1 MNDGFVAPQVE
12 FSGLSKQ
19 YGQGTAVLSNL
30 NLTIGKGEFVTLLGP
45 SGCGKSTVLKLISG
59 LTSPSAGV
67 INVDGMTPKN
77 ARETVSYIF
86 QDPTLL
92 PWRTVRRNV
101 GLGLE
106 LEGLNGHRRQD
117 KTSSLLK
124 LVGLNHVAEAYP
136 RELSGGM
143 KMRVS
148 IARALATNPR
158 LLLMD
163 EPFAALDEMARDRL
177 NEEVLRL
184 RDEQRWTAIFVTHSV
199 AEAVFLSTRIVV
211 LAPNPGRIHAVIAVD
226 FPFPRTAALR
236 SDPAFGEMVLRVS
249 RALREVAPQ

>member
-1 MNDGFVAPQVE
+1 MTQEFVVPQVE
-12 FSGLSKQ
+12 FSSVSKT
-19 YGQGTAVLSNL
+19 YGNDRTVIRALD
-30 NLTIGKGEFVTLLGP
+30 LTIAKGEFVTFLGP

-59 LTSPSAGV
+59 LTPPTSGT
-67 INVDGMTPKN
+67 IQIDGMTPKN

-86 QDPTLL
+86 QGPTLL

-106 LEGLNGHRRQD
+106 LEGVNGERRRET
-117 KTSSLLK
+117 TSSLLR
-124 LVGLNHVAEAYP
+124 LVGLGEVGDAYP

-163 EPFAALDEMARDRL
+163 EPFAALDEMTRAHL
-177 NEEVLRL
+177 NEELLRL
-184 RDEQRWTAIFVTHSV
+184 REKQKWTAVFVTHSV
-199 AEAVFLSTRIVV
+199 AEAVFLSTRIVI
-211 LAPNPGRIHAVIAVD
+211 LSSNPGRIHTMARVEL
-226 FPFPRTAALR
+226 PFPRTEALR
-236 SDPAFGEMVLRVS
+236 ASVEFGTLVLQIS
-249 RALREVAPQ
+249 RTLREVSLS